1 MLIYTIYLTIGWAV
15 FALLYHTLLAQE
27 TFFGLNR
34 RYLLATLAGG
44 LLLPWCGMRWP
55 SSNTIFENEQV
66 INGMFLPEF
75 STKIDQWTSSSD
87 QFLLGQTFFGW
98 IWLLGIIIG
107 VMRFIYGLSII
118 VDAAQQAS
126 EQEGNMIYSDAIDMP
141 FSFFRWIFIPTYYRN
156 EPQLDMII
164 RHEQAHCSGWHSM
177 DILFSELVCIFFW
190 WHPLAY
196 WYKRALRAVH
206 EYIADQSVTQYFS
219 RKQYGLLLIKQAQ
232 SGPVFAYA
240 NHFLQSP
247 LKQRLSMLTKH
258 NSAPVRSLRYALVMP
273 FALLLFLLFQQNTA
287 FAQLKLGNK
296 GGKVYDTPEKGAEF
310 SAGGE
315 SSMGKFLAENIKYP
329 PAARKENAEG
339 LVVISFVVNKSGNV
353 EDVKSLK
360 PMRQDLIDEAIRV
373 VKLTKWIP
381 ASNGGKVVKSRMTLP
396 IKFKLG

>member
-15 FALLYHTLLAQE
+15 FALLYHFLLAQE

-55 SSNTIFENEQV
+55 STNTIFENEQV
-66 INGMFLPEF
+66 INGMLLPEF

-107 VMRFIYGLSII
+107 MMRFIYGLSII

-126 EQEGNMIYSDAIDMP
+126 EQEGNMIYSDTIDMP

-206 EYIADQSVTQYFS
+206 EYIADQRVTQFFS

-329 PAARKENAEG
+329 PTAKKENAEG

-353 EDVKSLK
+353 EDVKSVK

>member
-15 FALLYHTLLAQE
+15 FALLYHFLLAQE

-55 SSNTIFENEQV
+55 STNTIFENEQV
-66 INGMFLPEF
+66 INGMLLPEF

-107 VMRFIYGLSII
+107 MMRFIYGLSII

-126 EQEGNMIYSDAIDMP
+126 EQEGNMIYSDTIDMP

-206 EYIADQSVTQYFS
+206 EYIADQRVTQFFS

-315 SSMGKFLAENIKYP
+315 SNMGKFLAENIKYP
-329 PAARKENAEG
+329 PTAKKENAEG
-339 LVVISFVVNKSGNV
+339 LVVISFVVNKSGYV
-353 EDVKSLK
+353 EDVKSVK

>member
-296 GGKVYDTPEKGAEF
+296 GGKVYDMPDKWAVF
-310 SAGGE
+310 SAGGDDGL
-315 SSMGKFLAENIKYP
+315 SKFLAENIKYP

-381 ASNGGKVVKSRMTLP
+381 ASNGGKVVKSKMTLP

>member
-34 RYLLATLAGG
+34 RYLVATLAGG
-44 LLLPWCGMRWP
+44 LVLPWCGMRWP
-55 SSNTIFENEQV
+55 YINWTMGSEQV
-66 INGMFLPEF
+66 QNNILLPEF
-75 STKIDQWTSSSD
+75 STKIGQWTSTSE
-87 QFLLGQTFFGW
+87 QFLLGQSCFGW
-98 IWLLGIIIG
+98 IWMLGIIIG
-107 VMRFIYGLSII
+107 IIRFIYGLSTII
-118 VDAAQQAS
+118 GTARRAPEQQ
-126 EQEGNMIYSDAIDMP
+126 GNIIFSDTIDMP
-141 FSFFRWIFIPTYYRN
+141 FSFFRWIFIPANYRN

-177 DILFSELVCIFFW
+177 DILFSELVAIFFW

-196 WYKRALRAVH
+196 WYKRALRVVH
-206 EYIADQSVTQYFS
+206 EFIADQSVTQYFS

-273 FALLLFLLFQQNTA
+273 FAVLLFLLFQQNTA

-296 GGKVYDTPEKGAEF
+296 GGKVYDTPDKMAEF
-310 SAGGE
+310 SEGGAPGL
-315 SSMGKFLAENIKYP
+315 SKFLAENIQYP

-353 EDVKSLK
+353 EDIKSLK

-373 VKLTKWIP
+373 VKNTKWIP
-381 ASNGGKVVKSRMTLP
+381 ASNGGKVVKSKMTLP

>member
-296 GGKVYDTPEKGAEF
+296 GGKVYDMPDKWAVF
-310 SAGGE
+310 SAGGDDGL
-315 SSMGKFLAENIKYP
+315 SKFLAENIKYP

-339 LVVISFVVNKSGNV
+339 LVVISFVINKSGNV

-381 ASNGGKVVKSRMTLP
+381 ASNGGKVVKSKMTLP

>member
-296 GGKVYDTPEKGAEF
+296 GGKVYDMPDKWAVF
-310 SAGGE
+310 SAGGDDGL
-315 SSMGKFLAENIKYP
+315 SKFLAENIKYP

>member
-296 GGKVYDTPEKGAEF
+296 GGKVYDMPDKWAVF
-310 SAGGE
+310 SAGGDDGL
-315 SSMGKFLAENIKYP
+315 SKFLAENIKYP

-339 LVVISFVVNKSGNV
+339 LVVISFVINKSGNV

>member
-381 ASNGGKVVKSRMTLP
+381 ASNGGKVVKSKMTLP

>member
-190 WHPLAY
+190 WHPWAY

-381 ASNGGKVVKSRMTLP
+381 ASNSGKVVKSKMTLP

>member
-1 MLIYTIYLTIGWAV
+1 
-15 FALLYHTLLAQE
+15 
-27 TFFGLNR
+27 
-34 RYLLATLAGG
+34 
-44 LLLPWCGMRWP
+44 
-55 SSNTIFENEQV
+55 
-66 INGMFLPEF
+66 
-75 STKIDQWTSSSD
+75 
-87 QFLLGQTFFGW
+87 
-98 IWLLGIIIG
+98 LGIIIG

>member
-315 SSMGKFLAENIKYP
+315 SSLSKFLAENIKYP

-339 LVVISFVVNKSGNV
+339 LVVISFVINKSGNV